1 MKNNNFEKIIGL
13 AIGLSP
19 VIGIIILIYLLYD
32 IGFTKIINT
41 FRLVPL
47 EFYLVSFSLFFLR
60 FIIFSYKWHYISKKQ
75 KLNVGMLYLGKIFV
89 MSLFYASVTPAS
101 IGWHIRIYYIKKK
114 TKATWEKCIANS
126 FLDSSLTS
134 LSGLFLASIG
144 AFLLVEYLSLG
155 YSLTV
160 FSFFIL
166 NLVIFTVFVGKKTG
180 SKFFNFFIVK
190 LMFNNYKKKL
200 NRSIELLYEDI
211 PHNKDFLIPFLLE
224 ITLWFIGA
232 FQVYIIAYPFSI
244 NMPIILFLFTAIL
257 STSFAAALPITIGGL
272 GVREGIFVLILTS
285 FGVTPEIAI
294 VVSLGGF
301 ITKNIIPGFIGLI
314 ISLIENLYNRKMVD
328 TSE

>member
-13 AIGLSP
+13 ILNISP
-19 VIGIIILIYLLYD
+19 VIGIIILIYLLSN

-41 FRLVPL
+41 FHQVPL
-47 EFYLVSFSLFFLR
+47 EFYLLSTSLFFLR

-75 KLNVGMLYLGKIFV
+75 KLNVEMLYLGKIFL
-89 MSLFYASVTPAS
+89 MSLFYASVTPSS
-101 IGWHIRIYYIKKK
+101 IGWHIRIYHIKKK

-126 FLDSSLTS
+126 FLDSMLTT

-180 SKFFNFFIVK
+180 SKFFNFFIGK
-190 LMFNNYKKKL
+190 MMFNNYKRKL

-232 FQVYIIAYPFSI
+232 FQVYIIAYSFSI
-244 NMPIILFLFTAIL
+244 DMPFILFLFTAIL
-257 STSFAAALPITIGGL
+257 SASFAASLPITIGGL
-272 GVREGIFVLILTS
+272 GIREGIFVLILTS
-285 FGVTPEIAI
+285 FGATPEIAI
-294 VVSLGGF
+294 VISLGGY
-301 ITKNIIPGFIGLI
+301 ITKKIIPGSIGLI
-314 ISLIENLYNRKMVD
+314 ISFIENLHNVKRKD
-328 TSE
+328 TCE